1 MFASFTSASSARSS
15 AFLSQKK
22 VHKAQFHRKSSVGSS
37 KGTIRASSSSSD
49 EIDML
54 EKMLELA
61 KKRKENESK
70 AASESNSS
78 SSGSSSGGY
87 AGTFWFLPF
96 CRDVGLF

>member
-1 MFASFTSASSARSS
+1 MFASFTAASSARSS

-22 VHKAQFHRKSSVGSS
+22 VLNKAQFHRKSVGS
-37 KGTIRASSSSSD
+37 KGTIRASSSSD

-70 AASESNSS
+70 AASESNAS

-87 AGTFWFLPF
+87 AGTCFLGTF
-96 CRDVGLF
+96 LD

>member
-1 MFASFTSASSARSS
+1 MFASFTAASSARSS

-22 VHKAQFHRKSSVGSS
+22 VLNNKAQFHRKSVGSS

-49 EIDML
+49 EIEML

-70 AASESNSS
+70 AASESNAS

-87 AGTFWFLPF
+87 AGTCFLGTF
-96 CRDVGLF
+96 LD

>member
-1 MFASFTSASSARSS
+1 MFASFTAASSARSS

-22 VHKAQFHRKSSVGSS
+22 VLNNKAQFHRKSVGSS
-37 KGTIRASSSSSD
+37 KGTIRASSSSD

-70 AASESNSS
+70 AASESNAS

-87 AGTFWFLPF
+87 AGTCFLGTF
-96 CRDVGLF
+96 LD